1 MFINSG
7 KFAILTDSIRRMEWS
22 FAICTRAS
30 KLLFIPLRGRQVRL
44 CVFFVPRSGRIIPIH
59 LPELLAD
66 LGQQGLSGAGHGST
80 ITRHQPPNP
89 SLPVGI
95 DCSGLHIQGTQGFS
109 RNCGMPGGRSAVPIA
124 SSPVSLKL
132 PTVCPT
138 CSLKASSGPADRCA
152 PSQSS
157 LCATRM
163 SSPTFY
169 PSFSK
174 HRNRQT
180 SSSRSASCAARAS
193 LPTASATT
201 STASAHFR
209 RRFEDYQWLTVIAIL
224 GFCFLMAVVLRSV
237 LRKKARPPLQG
248 DD

>member
-95 DCSGLHIQGTQGFS
+95 DCSGLHIQGTQGFFAQLRHAWWKVRS
-109 RNCGMPGGRSAVPIA
+109 ADRVQPRQLETADGMPDVLIEGIEWPSGSMRSVA
-124 SSPVSLKL
+124 
-132 PTVCPT
+132 
-138 CSLKASSGPADRCA
+138 
-152 PSQSS
+152 
-157 LCATRM
+157 
-163 SSPTFY
+163 
-169 PSFSK
+169 
-174 HRNRQT
+174 
-180 SSSRSASCAARAS
+180 
-193 LPTASATT
+193 
-201 STASAHFR
+201 
-209 RRFEDYQWLTVIAIL
+209 VIAL
-224 GFCFLMAVVLRSV
+224 RDKDVVANFLSV
-237 LRKKARPPLQG
+237 FLKTSQ
-248 DD
+248 